1 MYFCVAELTQ
11 VLEKV
16 PSVAL
21 PEEQACQ
28 LRHSLG
34 LAESLGKGNLRDI
47 VDEWHKHC
55 HNPTSN
61 DLVRALM
68 TTSGLG
74 RYVSGLVPYCELISV
89 ILSFVEMFS
98 EFVLCVG
105 LANCPKVHTY
115 IGNIKE
121 DWQLLAEYMGYSQ
134 QEVQEIQSSDAT
146 DKQFL
151 RVWRMPNC
159 GGSEVAILDESMQS
173 ARKVLHRGA
182 VNRAGELTL
191 PHWQGLY
198 KDV

>member
-1 MYFCVAELTQ
+1 MLGN
-11 VLEKV
+11 V

-28 LRHSLG
+28 LRHNLG
-34 LAESLGKGNLRDI
+34 LAESVGQGNLRDI
-47 VDEWHKHC
+47 VVEWHKPC

-61 DLVRALM
+61 NLVKALM
-68 TTSGLG
+68 TTPGLG
-74 RYVSGLVPYCELISV
+74 RYVSGLVPYCELISA
-89 ILSFVEMFS
+89 ILSFVEMFL

-115 IGNIKE
+115 IGYLKE
-121 DWQLLAEYMGYSQ
+121 EWQLLAEYMGYTGE
-134 QEVQEIQSSDAT
+134 EVQEMQRSDAT

-182 VNRAGELTL
+182 MNRAGELTL
-191 PHWQGLY
+191 PH
-198 KDV
+198 

>member
-1 MYFCVAELTQ
+1 MHVYASYTGYFCVAELTQ
-11 VLEKV
+11 VLGKV
-16 PSVAL
+16 PSVTL

-34 LAESLGKGNLRDI
+34 LAESVGQGNLRDI
-47 VDEWHKHC
+47 VDEWHKQC
-55 HNPTSN
+55 RNPTSK
-61 DLVRALM
+61 DVVRALII
-68 TTSGLG
+68 TPGLG

-89 ILSFVEMFS
+89 ILLFFEMFS

-115 IGNIKE
+115 IGNLKE

-134 QEVQEIQSSDAT
+134 QEVQEMQRSNAT

-159 GGSEVAILDESMQS
+159 DGLEVAILDESIQS
-173 ARKVLHRGA
+173 ARKVLRRGT

-191 PHWQGLY
+191 PH
-198 KDV
+198 

>member
-1 MYFCVAELTQ
+1 MLGN
-11 VLEKV
+11 V
-16 PSVAL
+16 PSVVL

-34 LAESLGKGNLRDI
+34 LVESVGDGNLRDI
-47 VDEWHKHC
+47 VDEWHQQC
-55 HNPTSN
+55 RNPTSN
-61 DLVRALM
+61 DLVRALII
-68 TTSGLG
+68 TPGLG
-74 RYVSGLVPYCELISV
+74 RYVSGLVPYCELKTV
-89 ILSFVEMFS
+89 ILSFLEMFS
-98 EFVLCVG
+98 EFVLCVHVG

-159 GGSEVAILDESMQS
+159 DGLEVAILDESIQS
-173 ARKVLHRGA
+173 ARKVLRRGT

-191 PHWQGLY
+191 PH
-198 KDV
+198 

>member
-1 MYFCVAELTQ
+1 MLG
-11 VLEKV
+11 KV

-21 PEEQACQ
+21 PKEQACQ

-34 LAESLGKGNLRDI
+34 LAESAGQGNLRDI
-47 VDEWHKHC
+47 VDEWHKQC
-55 HNPTSN
+55 RNPTSN

-68 TTSGLG
+68 ITPGLG

-89 ILSFVEMFS
+89 ILSFLEMFS
-98 EFVLCVG
+98 EFVLCVHVG

-115 IGNIKE
+115 IGNLKE

-134 QEVQEIQSSDAT
+134 QEVQKIQSSNAT
-146 DKQFL
+146 DKQVL

-159 GGSEVAILDESMQS
+159 GGSEVAILEETMQS

-182 VNRAGELTL
+182 VSRAGELTL
-191 PHWQGLY
+191 PH
-198 KDV
+198 

>member
-1 MYFCVAELTQ
+1 MLGN
-11 VLEKV
+11 V

-28 LRHSLG
+28 LRHNLG
-34 LAESLGKGNLRDI
+34 LAESVGQGNLRDI
-47 VDEWHKHC
+47 VDEWHKQC
-55 HNPTSN
+55 HKQCLNPTSS
-61 DLVRALM
+61 DLVKVLM

-89 ILSFVEMFS
+89 IFTFLEMFS

-115 IGNIKE
+115 IGNLKE

-151 RVWRMPNC
+151 KVWRMPNC
-159 GGSEVAILDESMQS
+159 DRSEVAILDETMQS
-173 ARKVLHRGA
+173 AMKVLHRGA

-191 PHWQGLY
+191 PH
-198 KDV
+198 